1 VRPFV
6 AGLRVGAR
14 AYWRA
19 AGMVVVVLLVGV
31 LMGWSGSPWLVLA
44 CGVVGYVVGYLDG
57 LAEARQD
64 RRRERVEP
72 GLGPPPSTWA
82 VSQAAHPGESVR
94 ETVERY
100 RAEARAA
107 RAGLESEVHRA
118 QDD

>member
-1 VRPFV
+1 M
-6 AGLRVGAR
+6 
-14 AYWRA
+14 A
-19 AGMVVVVLLVGV
+19 AVVLLVGV

-72 GLGPPPSTWA
+72 GLGPPPLGHGYDMRSTWE
-82 VSQAAHPGESVR
+82 VSQAARPGESVR